1 MEKHYK
7 NQVLIDKLRGRIFK
21 IRKDKK
27 ITQEDLVK
35 LTGFDIRQ
43 IGRIERGETNPTIS
57 SIEAIATALGVEMI
71 DLFNFKLEEGEK
83 FTLKT

>member
-1 MEKHYK
+1 LEKHYK
-7 NQVLIDKLRGRIFK
+7 NQVLIDKLRARIYE

-57 SIEAIATALGVEMI
+57 SIEAIATALGVEVI

-83 FTLKT
+83 FILKT